1 MESYRI
7 IRDPQDRT
15 CQYDF
20 TFGNGV
26 NVQVEFEIMPN
37 DPTGRPASGGSAQLA
52 VFDSDRNNIT
62 DRVLRQF
69 RERQSGEVPVAALAP
84 RQRPLQAHEV
94 EHLIHFVRELQS
106 PQKGLGQQP
115 RRLRF

>member
-7 IRDPQDRT
+7 LRDPQDRT

-26 NVQVEFEIMPN
+26 NVQVAFEILPN
-37 DPTGRPASGGSAQLA
+37 DPSGRPAVGGAADLS
-52 VFDSDRNNIT
+52 VYDSERNNIT

-69 RERQSGEVPVAALAP
+69 RERQSNGNAPTAAAR
-84 RQRPLQAHEV
+84 RQQPLQAHEV
-94 EHLIHFVRELQS
+94 EPLIQFVRDL
-106 PQKGLGQQP
+106 QQP
-115 RRLRF
+115 KGPSWKRG